1 MTAPDAV
8 QTELGSLLYVL
19 PSPAGGRVC
28 VTGTG
33 ISVRMISW
41 LFNQGLSPEEIAADY
56 EPHLPIE
63 GVYAAIAYYLA
74 HRARLDAEME
84 AEELEADRLFAHY
97 AAHGSFPDTE
107 SA

>member
-41 LFNQGLSPEEIAADY
+41 LFNQGLNPEEIAADY
-56 EPHLPIE
+56 EPHLPLQ

-74 HRARLDAEME
+74 HRERLDAETA

>member
-1 MTAPDAV
+1 M
-8 QTELGSLLYVL
+8 
-19 PSPAGGRVC
+19 
-28 VTGTG
+28 TGTG

-41 LFNQGLSPEEIAADY
+41 LFNPGLSPEEIAADY

-97 AAHGSFPDTE
+97 AAQGSFPDTE

>member
-84 AEELEADRLFAHY
+84 DEQREFEAER
-97 AAHGSFPDTE
+97 AAAGGKPVRYQPN
-107 SA
+107 A